1 MAFKLPFMDED
12 EPGAALVENAPTIAA
27 APSAPSASTSSATA
41 ASSSATP
48 PTWLSNL
55 KDSGLKADM
64 TAIFASGTATEAQM
78 AKVFTDLVA
87 ELGSK
92 ALSASQFA
100 NLKTIASHLA
110 SLGASAY
117 VQYIANALVNGDAAN
132 ATWTGGGA
140 PSALG
145 NLAAGSSANTLAE
158 LTDKWFLGSDNPAS
172 AVSMSGS
179 ATFDVTYSKNSLNLF
194 GASGPKASD
203 VNQGDLGDC
212 YLLAPLAE
220 VAMQDPS
227 IIEQMITNNGNGTF
241 GVRFYV
247 DGVARYV
254 TVDDTLPDGG
264 TAFNSSKGGDW
275 ASLIEKAYA
284 ELPAAAVFAG
294 EASYSNSFS
303 GIGNGGDPS
312 YTLLAITG
320 ASKITEFSPD
330 GSKWLEYALNSSEGW
345 TGTEFYASNA
355 AALSKIAADIAVG
368 DDVILSSYTNATN
381 ASGKDTLI
389 ADHALSVYGYD
400 ASTGMLEIRNPWGT
414 ETWQYWDTTFEV
426 SLNTLLAD
434 GDYISVDNMGTA
446 TTVAGASVVAAAGL
460 QSLGKVK
467 SFSVTDS
474 VAQVGAALTT
484 LASETKL
491 TSVAAN
497 GNGAGAT
504 LNLSG
509 FGVATTVNLGV
520 NSDQATITGSG
531 ASESIALG
539 SPNAYGGATLGTGAD
554 KVVYT
559 LGAGVQDITNFS
571 AAHDVLSVNL
581 NGGTVTQTLIGGSDW
596 VSSASSNTQG
606 VLLAGVTTLQT
617 VNTSAGVATLA

>member
-1 MAFKLPFMDED
+1 
-12 EPGAALVENAPTIAA
+12 
-27 APSAPSASTSSATA
+27 
-41 ASSSATP
+41 
-48 PTWLSNL
+48 
-55 KDSGLKADM
+55 
-64 TAIFASGTATEAQM
+64 
-78 AKVFTDLVA
+78 
-87 ELGSK
+87 
-92 ALSASQFA
+92 
-100 NLKTIASHLA
+100 
-110 SLGASAY
+110 
-117 VQYIANALVNGDAAN
+117 
-132 ATWTGGGA
+132 
-140 PSALG
+140 
-145 NLAAGSSANTLAE
+145 
-158 LTDKWFLGSDNPAS
+158 
-172 AVSMSGS
+172 MSGS

-345 TGTEFYASNA
+345 TGTEYASNA

-368 DDVILSSYTNATN
+368 DDVILSSYTNATD

-414 ETWQYWDTTFEV
+414 RV
-426 SLNTLLAD
+426 LAILGHDLRSQPQHAARRRRLYLRRQHGD
-434 GDYISVDNMGTA
+434 GDDDCGGV
-446 TTVAGASVVAAAGL
+446 VVAAAGL
-460 QSLGKVK
+460 QSLGKAK
-467 SFSVTDS
+467 SFSVTNS
-474 VAQVGAALTT
+474 VSHVGAALTT

-539 SPNAYGGATLGTGAD
+539 SPNAYGSATLGTGAD

-581 NGGTVTQTLIGGSDW
+581 NGGTVTQSLIGGSDW

-606 VLLAGVTTLQT
+606 VLLARHDAADRQHQRRRRDPRLKAHA
-617 VNTSAGVATLA
+617 SADITNSEPPSSAPRFARPPPSPHLAVGDVARQVFQAAIGSQICPAARKIGKRLADSPGDLSASPLPSGEIQHAHDDLVASSDFDSTEQSRDCAVSIEICGSTGLSGRAEIGAGPLMDEGGIAETEMHRCRPR